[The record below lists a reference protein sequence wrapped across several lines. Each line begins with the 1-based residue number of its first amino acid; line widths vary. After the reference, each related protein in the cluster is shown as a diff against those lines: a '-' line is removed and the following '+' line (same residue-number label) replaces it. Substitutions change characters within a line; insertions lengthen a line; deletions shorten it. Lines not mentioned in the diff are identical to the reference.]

1 MMSDNA
7 PLVSFRAVRKS
18 FDGKTNVVRDLSLD
32 IAGGELLTLL
42 GPSGSG
48 KSTSLMMLAG
58 FERPD
63 HGEILLAGKSVLH
76 LPPHQRGIGVVFQN
90 FALFPHMTVAEN
102 IAFPLRVRHVSRAE
116 QERRVGEAL
125 AMVRLPGLAD
135 RLPSQLSGGQQQRVA
150 LARALVFNPRLVLLD
165 EPLGALDRALR
176 EELQAELRHL
186 HRQLGVTMLYVT
198 HDQAEAMAL
207 ADRIAIFAGG
217 RLQQLGSPQALYDAP
232 DNAFVAGFLGDNNL
246 LPGWVQDIDDGTA
259 LIDLSC
265 GARVEARAVDAVA
278 GAACVVAIRP
288 ERIAVAPGTAA
299 ELGAGAV
306 DGVLQ
311 DVLFKGDVRH
321 LRLLIGRGPAA
332 PADLVVKRPAGAP
345 MGGLAPGRSAAI
357 AWQPD
362 HALAFKAG

>member
-1 MMSDNA
+1 MSSFP
-7 PLVSFRAVRKS
+7 PLVSFRAIRKS
-18 FDGKTNVVRDLSLD
+18 FDGKTYVVRDLSLD
-32 IAGGELLTLL
+32 IATGELLTLL

-48 KSTSLMMLAG
+48 KTTTLMMLAG

-63 HGEILLAGKSVLH
+63 RGDILLAGKSVLR

-90 FALFPHMTVAEN
+90 FALFPHMSVAEN

-125 AMVRLPGLAD
+125 TMVRLPGLAD

-232 DNAFVAGFLGDNNL
+232 DNVFVAGFLGDNNL
-246 LPGWVQDIDDGTA
+246 LPGWVQEIEDGVA
-259 LIDLSC
+259 LIDLTC
-265 GARVEARAVDAVA
+265 GARVEARVANAVV
-278 GAACVVAIRP
+278 GAPCLVAIRP
-288 ERIAVAPGTAA
+288 ERIAVATGTAA
-299 ELGAGAV
+299 ELGAGSV

-311 DVLFKGDVRH
+311 ELLFKGDMRQ
-321 LRLLIGRGPAA
+321 LRLLIGAGPAA
-332 PADLVVKRPAGAP
+332 RAEITVKRPAGAP
-345 MGGLAPGRSAAI
+345 MGGLVPGRATAI
-357 AWQPD
+357 AWQAD

>member
-1 MMSDNA
+1 MSDNS
-7 PLVSFRAVRKS
+7 PLVSFCAVRKS
-18 FDGKTNVVRDLSLD
+18 FDGVTEVVRDLTLD
-32 IAGGELLTLL
+32 IAAGELLTLL

-48 KSTSLMMLAG
+48 KTTSLMMLAG

-63 HGEILLAGKSVLH
+63 RGDILLAGRSVLR

-116 QERRVGEAL
+116 QERRVGDAL
-125 AMVRLPGLAD
+125 TMVRLPGLAD

-207 ADRIAIFAGG
+207 ADRIAIFADGC
-217 RLQQLGSPQALYDAP
+217 LQQLGTPQALYDAP
-232 DNAFVAGFLGDNNL
+232 NNVFVAGFLGDNNL
-246 LPGWVQDIDDGTA
+246 LPGWVQEIDGGTA
-259 LIDLSC
+259 LIDLAC
-265 GARVEARAVDAVA
+265 GARVEARGADAVA

-288 ERIAVAPGTAA
+288 ERIAVAIGSAA

-306 DGVLQ
+306 DGVLS
-311 DVLFKGDVRH
+311 DIMFKGDMMH
-321 LRLLIGRGPAA
+321 LRLSIGAGPG
-332 PADLVVKRPAGAP
+332 PRADIIVKRPAGAP
-345 MGGLAPGRSAAI
+345 MGGLRPGRAVAV
-357 AWQPD
+357 AWQAD
-362 HALAFKAG
+362 HGLAFRRG

>member
-1 MMSDNA
+1 MSENP

-18 FDGKTNVVRDLSLD
+18 FDGKTDVVRDLSLD
-32 IAGGELLTLL
+32 IAEGELLTLL

-48 KSTSLMMLAG
+48 KTTTLMMLAG

-63 HGEILLAGKSVLH
+63 RGDILLAGKSVRH
-76 LPPHQRGIGVVFQN
+76 LAPHHRGIGVVFQN
-90 FALFPHMTVAEN
+90 FALFPHMSVAEN

-116 QERRVGEAL
+116 QERRVGDAL

-198 HDQAEAMAL
+198 HDQTEAMAL

-232 DNAFVAGFLGDNNL
+232 DNIFVAGFLGDNNL
-246 LPGWVQDIDDGTA
+246 LAGWVQEIDDGIA
-259 LIDLSC
+259 LIDLDC
-265 GARVEARAVDAVA
+265 GARVEARVVDAIV
-278 GAACVVAIRP
+278 GAPCSVAIRP
-288 ERIAVAPGTAA
+288 ERIAVARGTAA
-299 ELGAGAV
+299 DLGTGAV
-306 DGVLQ
+306 DGVLAE
-311 DVLFKGDVRH
+311 VLFKGDMRH
-321 LRLLIGRGPAA
+321 LRLLVGVGPAA
-332 PADLVVKRPAGAP
+332 RAEITVKRPAGAP
-345 MGGLAPGRSAAI
+345 MGGLVPGCRAAI